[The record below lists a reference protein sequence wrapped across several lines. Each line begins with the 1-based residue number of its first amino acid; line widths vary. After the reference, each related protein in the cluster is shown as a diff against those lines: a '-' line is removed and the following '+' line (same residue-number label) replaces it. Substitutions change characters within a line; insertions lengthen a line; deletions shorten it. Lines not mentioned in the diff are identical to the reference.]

1 MNFADWVRSEVIPVV
16 VKVNQSIFEQSFTFT
31 DVIAIFF
38 LGQKI
43 IFLIIL
49 QDTNIKCWYYF

>member
-1 MNFADWVRSEVIPVV
+1 MNFADWVRSEVIPIV